1 MPFDPPE
8 AGCYWIR
15 WEVEAITY
23 QKQLCFEVGE
33 PFSFLWPFQSHGVY
47 TFQILDADY
56 NILEFTIDGV
66 VYDCFNAIG
75 IPVYEIPEEELD
87 ELIALCDD
95 PFGLLDIEFVGRGD
109 LEVLEWEL
117 DPPPG
122 GDDWEIAHE
131 FVGRGDLELVDIE
144 VADPPD
150 HELEAEL
157 IGRGDLDLEHVVL
170 GDPPGFAYLLN
181 EEDNV
186 MQAFSFRKLRPAY
199 TGYCCRIER
208 WADNA
213 TLDVGFSGGW
223 LDETAVNAF
232 LMGTDG
238 GIRIWYNQ
246 MGAGG
251 DWEQSSA
258 LLQLQIGFSGG
269 VVKKSIGAIPYIA
282 AYGNVSRHFD
292 TTSGSVG
299 PWFGTSHSAS
309 LVVHTD
315 GDTNPYHIYAP
326 GLTQYAGRG
335 NSFPT
340 AHYALAGSPEYWANN
355 VYQLSVNADAYRAY
369 VVPNSCHVWMNALDL
384 SLWTETSF
392 GEGFNGYIF
401 EYVLFNLNMTAQR
414 VAKTALVMPV
424 YNL

>member
-1 MPFDPPE
+1 MPFTAP
-8 AGCYWIR
+8 ATACYWLR
-15 WEVEAITY
+15 WEYEAVTY
-23 QKQLCFEVGE
+23 QKQYCFQIGE
-33 PFSFLWPFQSHGVY
+33 TIQFLWPFQTYGVFV
-47 TFQILDADY
+47 FQFLDADFVPVLFD
-56 NILEFTIDGV
+56 IEGV
-66 VYDCFNAIG
+66 EYDCFNAIG
-75 IPVYEIPEEELD
+75 IPTFEIPEEELE
-87 ELIALCDD
+87 ELLALCDD
-95 PFGLLDIEFVGRGD
+95 PFGLLDIEFIGRGD
-109 LEVLEWEL
+109 LEVLAWEVE
-117 DPPPG
+117 PPPG
-122 GDDWEIAHE
+122 GGGDWDLEAEMI
-131 FVGRGDLELVDIE
+131 GRGDLELLAIDVNDQ
-144 VADPPD
+144 PD
-150 HELEAEL
+150 HELEAEA
-157 IGRGDLDLEHVVL
+157 IGRGDLELTHLVL

-223 LDETAVNAF
+223 LDETAVNLF

-251 DWEQSSA
+251 DWEQPSA

-269 VVKKSIGAIPYIA
+269 VIKKSIGAIPYTA
-282 AYGNVSRHFD
+282 AYCNAAMMFD
-292 TTSGSVG
+292 NSSGVG

-315 GDTNPYHIYAP
+315 GDTNPYHIHNP
-326 GLTQYAGRG
+326 GASNYAGRG
-335 NSFPT
+335 NSMPI
-340 AHYALAGSPEYWANN
+340 AHYANAGSPEYWANN
-355 VYQLSVNADAYRAY
+355 VYQLGITANAYRAY
-369 VVPNSCHVWMNALDL
+369 VVPNTCHVWMNALDL
-384 SLWTETSF
+384 STWTETSF
-392 GEGFNGYIF
+392 GETFNGYLF

-414 VAKTALVMPV
+414 VAKTALTMPV